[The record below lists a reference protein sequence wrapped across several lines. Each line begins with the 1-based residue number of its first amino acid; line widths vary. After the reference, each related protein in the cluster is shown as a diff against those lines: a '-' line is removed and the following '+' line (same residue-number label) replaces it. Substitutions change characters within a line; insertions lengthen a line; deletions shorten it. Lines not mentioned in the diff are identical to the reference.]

1 MSGILRPC
9 HRERS
14 EHSPGHPRLTNP
26 SLPRSIYR
34 IMMEQNGG
42 SDAQRFHDRSRS
54 RVAAARAGTDSRGG
68 CESSAGELIQ
78 AKLELA
84 RTSIPVSGRLAS
96 ARLAGN
102 LCQRAAGTA
111 PCPTTG
117 RVLIASRSASK
128 TSHSSTHSPSL
139 RRNGSKSLIPHQ
151 CSSSAGLSCG
161 SLLVPGTTKTS
172 PTMRETS
179 LRWNATRRERP
190 CRGIAP

>member
-1 MSGILRPC
+1 MSGILPPC

-68 CESSAGELIQ
+68 CASSAGELIQ
-78 AKLELA
+78 QNQELA
-84 RTSIPVSGRLAS
+84 PTILP
-96 ARLAGN
+96 ARCKHYGAHLDKH
-102 LCQRAAGTA
+102 LCWRAVGTA